1 VLSETVGAHEQL
13 GEYALSVAPADLEGT
28 AQALYEALTMPP
40 AERKRRA
47 RALKKSI
54 AKEDLS
60 NWLYCL
66 LDDASRL
73 T

>member
-1 VLSETVGAHEQL
+1 M
-13 GEYALSVAPADLEGT
+13 PA
-28 AQALYEALTMPP
+28 
-40 AERKRRA
+40 AEKKRRA
-47 RALKKSI
+47 RALKSSI
-54 AKEDLS
+54 EKEDLS

>member
-1 VLSETVGAHEQL
+1 MCLYDVLLVN
-13 GEYALSVAPADLEGT
+13 ADLEGT
-28 AQALYEALTMPP
+28 VQSLHTALTMPP